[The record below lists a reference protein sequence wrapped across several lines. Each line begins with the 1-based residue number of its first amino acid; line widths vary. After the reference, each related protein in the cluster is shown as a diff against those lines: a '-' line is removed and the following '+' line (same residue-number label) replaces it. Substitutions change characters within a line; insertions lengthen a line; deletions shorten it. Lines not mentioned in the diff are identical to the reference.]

1 MNYSKY
7 TRSFII
13 LDDKKSDFRNTKEN
27 IKGHV
32 KIELRN
38 NQGTLKCNVQNLKY
52 YEDARYLYKL
62 YFFGKKAD
70 NTIFTNAG
78 TLYIDKQGRGEH
90 FIKFNPLDLDGDG
103 NELYDFSILAVIAQP
118 NKDIVEDD
126 IIFPVL
132 SGYLSKESRSV
143 SHSDDN
149 LISLKSK
156 EKEKVL
162 QESLSN
168 TETEESSEHTVNT
181 AYTEQN
187 IEENT
192 ASEES
197 VIDVSSPETD
207 SKVSSEDVSSTEPK
221 SEKLAPDVSSLPETD
236 SKVSSEDA
244 SSTEPKSEKITT
256 EGSEVHKPEEEQKE
270 KEVPLKT
277 AAETSEPLNES
288 VKENTLNNS
297 RITTSSKPLSKKVF
311 DTSSYFSNYVR
322 AVSTNLE
329 KVLSFYNRTEPFEQ
343 DRIGCKWWKIINLMS
358 IPFANTSY
366 LQGYSEHMRPY
377 NMSCFNP
384 REFCPSCHDLIYK
397 YQHYIFGINREE
409 KSSVKYYYY
418 GIPGRYMKE
427 EQPDNGK
434 SGFQYWQPLQGTDK
448 KIGDYG
454 YWIIGINSQTG
465 QFEIPVEE

>member
-13 LDDKKSDFRNTKEN
+13 LDDKKSDFRNTNEN

-70 NTIFTNAG
+70 NTIFTNTG

-90 FIKFNPLDLDGDG
+90 FFKFNPSDLDGEG
-103 NELYDFSILAVIAQP
+103 NELYDFSILAIIAHP

-126 IIFPVL
+126 TLFPVL
-132 SGYLSKESRSV
+132 TGYLSKESRSE

-149 LISLKSK
+149 LINLNSRTK
-156 EKEKVL
+156 EEEL
-162 QESLSN
+162 QEEVSDIK
-168 TETEESSEHTVNT
+168 TGETAEFDVN
-181 AYTEQN
+181 AASAVQN
-187 IEENT
+187 IEEKVT
-192 ASEES
+192 EPEES
-197 VIDVSSPETD
+197 DAEVSSPEANPED
-207 SKVSSEDVSSTEPK
+207 LSADADLKESSEDVSSPEAKPVEDQEEKEIPINTT
-221 SEKLAPDVSSLPETD
+221 SEKPGPADVSAEKGTFNTPD
-236 SKVSSEDA
+236 SKSA
-244 SSTEPKSEKITT
+244 
-256 EGSEVHKPEEEQKE
+256 
-270 KEVPLKT
+270 L
-277 AAETSEPLNES
+277 
-288 VKENTLNNS
+288 
-297 RITTSSKPLSKKVF
+297 KPLSKKVF
-311 DTSSYFSNYVR
+311 DTSGYFSNYVR

-366 LQGYSEHMRPY
+366 LQGYPEHMRPY
-377 NMSCFNP
+377 NMNYFDP

-397 YQHYIFGINREE
+397 YQHYIFGINRE
-409 KSSVKYYYY
+409 KNNSAKYYYY

-465 QFEIPVEE
+465 QFEIPIEE